1 MSKSQE
7 SVVIAHDDDGKPITE
22 QDLVTES
29 YREPLPNSPADL
41 MPSFAFEGTD
51 EDWEQ
56 QQLIE
61 AVRARR
67 RAAKT

>member
-1 MSKSQE
+1 MNDNQGSP
-7 SVVIAHDDDGKPITE
+7 VAHDDDGQPITE

-29 YREPLPNSPADL
+29 YQKPLQGSTASLLPPFD
-41 MPSFAFEGTD
+41 FDGTE

-67 RAAKT
+67 RAAKA

>member
-7 SVVIAHDDDGKPITE
+7 LPVIAHDDDGKPITE

-29 YREPLPNSPADL
+29 YQKPLQNSPANL
-41 MPSFAFEGTD
+41 LPPFAFEGT
-51 EDWEQ
+51 EENWEQ
-56 QQLIE
+56 QQLIK